1 MRRCLPGIYEW
12 SWFSTEKGYDFNGHY
27 LVLGPER
34 PERPERQERQER
46 MIRVIID
53 PPPLPE
59 NDRDW
64 LLRQGPVAAIILTN
78 RDHVREAAA
87 CRALFGAK
95 VLIHALDAP
104 LVDVKPD
111 ATFQDGDVLP
121 GGLKAIQMQDGKSPG
136 ESALFLEHPR
146 VLILGDA
153 LIGVPAG
160 ALTMMP
166 PEKFKDPARARAGL
180 RVLRPYAADTIL
192 VGDGASLITGGSAAL
207 ARALDGMA

>member
-1 MRRCLPGIYEW
+1 MKRCLPDIYEW
-12 SWFSTEKGYDFNGHY
+12 SWFSAEKGYDFNGHY
-27 LVLGPER
+27 LVMGRER
-34 PERPERQERQER
+34 
-46 MIRVIID
+46 VLVD

-78 RDHVREAAA
+78 RDHVREAVA
-87 CRALFGAK
+87 CRTLFGAK

-104 LVDVKPD
+104 LIDLKPD
-111 ATFQDGDVLP
+111 ATFQDGEILP
-121 GGLKAIQMQDGKSPG
+121 GGLKVIQIQDGKSPG
-136 ESALFLEHPR
+136 ESAVFLERPR

-160 ALTMMP
+160 SLTMMP

-180 RVLRPYAADTIL
+180 RALRPYAADTIL
-192 VGDGASLITGGSAAL
+192 VGDGASLVTGGSTAL
-207 ARALDGMA
+207 TRALDGQA